1 MPLGSAFPPAMLR
14 SHIEKQLVPG
24 MVIRIN
30 VKFPDQTKPKFL
42 LLVAHEDPELL
53 TFIVNSKIHPF
64 IQNRAD
70 LLQCQVSVDQAN
82 HSFLDHDSHL
92 ACHELKP
99 MRREDVIQELMK
111 DPEGIKAPITD
122 DVKAE
127 VVSAVKFSKTI
138 TEAEKRIVI
147 AALGGSSGY

>member
-14 SHIEKQLVPG
+14 SHIEKQLIPG
-24 MVIRIN
+24 MVIRIE

-42 LLVAHEDPELL
+42 LLVAHEDPDFL
-53 TFIVNSKIHPF
+53 TFIVNSEINPF
-64 IQNRAD
+64 IQARAH

-82 HSFLDHDSHL
+82 HSFLDHDSYL
-92 ACHELKP
+92 ACHELKR

-111 DPEGIKAPITD
+111 DLGGIKNPISD

-127 VVSAVKFSKTI
+127 VVSAVKFAKTI
-138 TEAEKRIVI
+138 SEAQKRIVI
-147 AALGGSSGY
+147 AALGG